1 MWQIA
6 GSRLATSLLERV
18 RAGVAHFEQL
28 PLFRRG
34 SNLPPRWMGGTLA
47 RLARGQQ
54 SRSTSTFV
62 DIQIVLLDTVLMTN
76 VLAILVK
83 KQIF

>member
-47 RLARGQQ
+47 RPPEVNNPGQQ
-54 SRSTSTFV
+54 
-62 DIQIVLLDTVLMTN
+62 VL
-76 VLAILVK
+76 
-83 KQIF
+83 F